1 MTNNPKRIL
10 SINPGSR
17 YLGIAVFQDLE
28 LIEWG
33 IRSVN
38 GKCQKEK
45 REAAKGII
53 SDLILR
59 YQPNVLALKKLHP
72 SRSSPNLDNLVC
84 ELRKLGRKKSLRI
97 FEYPLEK
104 IETSFSGAGKINKR
118 QMAELIIREYPF
130 LSNEFRRENT
140 NLNPYHIRMFEA
152 VALGLVYLHHIDK
165 SMNH

>member
-1 MTNNPKRIL
+1 MTNNPRKIL

-33 IRSVN
+33 IRSIN
-38 GKCQKEK
+38 GRDKKAK

-53 SDLILR
+53 SDLI
-59 YQPNVLALKKLHP
+59 YQYEPNILALKKLHP
-72 SRSSPNLDNLVC
+72 SRSSSNLDNLVC
-84 ELRKLGRKKSLRI
+84 ELRGLARRNSIRI

-104 IETSFSGAGKINKR
+104 IEASFSGAGKINKR
-118 QMAELIIREYPF
+118 QMAEIIIGEYPF
-130 LSNEFRRENT
+130 LSNELQREKN

-152 VALGLVYLHHIDK
+152 VALGLVCLHQIDQ
-165 SMNH
+165 NH